1 MLWESFDLG
10 PEDILWAGIN
20 FMGGFSGQQEAPC
33 GALSAAVVSL
43 GLFHRVPLA
52 DKKRTKQARQRARQ
66 DADELVRCFKSDFGH
81 ISCRQL
87 VGFDFSQPDEYQRF
101 QESGKWNDT
110 CMRFVQFVIERFY
123 GFAERREIPSDTKK
137 VIIYTKPDCRFCDEA
152 KSDLA
157 ERGVPFAEISI
168 EDNPEAEKEWMR
180 LAGANKI
187 VPVIVSDGEV
197 KVGFGGG

>member
-10 PEDILWAGIN
+10 NEDILWTGIN
-20 FMGGFSGQQEAPC
+20 FMGGFSGQHEAPC

-43 GLFHRVPLA
+43 GLLHRAPLA

-66 DADELVRCFKSDFGH
+66 DADALVRGFKADFGN

-87 VGFDFSQPDEYQRF
+87 VGFDFSIPGEYQRF
-101 QESGKWNDT
+101 QESGRWNDT
-110 CMRFVQFVIERFY
+110 CRRYVQFVIERFY
-123 GFAERREIPSDTKK
+123 NFAEKHEIPREEKK
-137 VIIYTKPDCRFCDEA
+137 VIIYTKPSCRFCAEA
-152 KSDLA
+152 KRDLE
-157 ERGVPFAEISI
+157 ERGVPYEEISI
-168 EDNPEAEKEWMR
+168 EDNPEAEKEWLR

>member
-10 PEDILWAGIN
+10 PEDILWTGIN

-43 GLFHRVPLA
+43 GLLHRAPLA

-66 DADELVRCFKSDFGH
+66 DADELVRGFKADFGN

-87 VGFDFSQPDEYQRF
+87 VGFDFSQPGEYQRF
-101 QESGKWNDT
+101 QESGRWNDT
-110 CMRFVQFVIERFY
+110 CNRFVQFVIERFY
-123 GFAERREIPSDTKK
+123 GFADKRDIPPEAKK
-137 VIIYTKPDCRFCDEA
+137 VIIYTKPACRFCDEA
-152 KSDLA
+152 KRDLA
-157 ERGVPFAEISI
+157 ERGIPYEEISI
-168 EDNPEAEKEWMR
+168 EDNPEAEKEWLR

-187 VPVIVSDGEV
+187 VPVIVMDGEV
-197 KVGFGGG
+197 KVDFGGG

>member
-10 PEDILWAGIN
+10 NEDILWTGIN

-33 GALSAAVVSL
+33 GALSAGVVCL
-43 GLFHRVPLA
+43 GLLHRAPLA

-66 DADELVRCFKSDFGH
+66 DADALVRGFKADFGN

-87 VGFDFSQPDEYQRF
+87 VGFDFSQAGEYQRF
-101 QESGKWNDT
+101 QESGRWNDT

-123 GFAERREIPSDTKK
+123 GFDERRELPGDAKK
-137 VIIYTKPDCRFCDEA
+137 VIIYTKPACRFCEEA
-152 KSDLA
+152 KRDLK
-157 ERGVPFAEISI
+157 ERGVPFEEVSI
-168 EDNPEAEKEWMR
+168 ENNPEAEKEWLR

-187 VPVIVSDGEV
+187 VPVIVMDGEV